1 MKGSELNAET
11 KRDLQLLKL
20 RGAYDPKRFYKSSDH
35 KRGFPAHFQMGT
47 VVEGPTE
54 FYSSRLTKRERQ
66 QNITQELLHDADMN
80 DARKRRFG
88 KIQVSPSCNA
98 ETSPIMSIR
107 LIGFDCLSC
116 QSASTKALQ
125 AALGSHR
132 A

>member
-54 FYSSRLTKRERQ
+54 FYASRLTKRERQ
-66 QNITQELLHDADMN
+66 ENITQELLHDPDLN

-88 KIQVSPSCNA
+88 KIQVSLP
-98 ETSPIMSIR
+98 
-107 LIGFDCLSC
+107 
-116 QSASTKALQ
+116 
-125 AALGSHR
+125 
-132 A
+132 